1 MQMTDSLKPILK
13 VLMARFKKKLEI
25 ETRNQLFLMIGKA
38 KDLSLLTAT
47 FLEDHRS
54 QQEED
59 CLLQD

>member
-1 MQMTDSLKPILK
+1 
-13 VLMARFKKKLEI
+13 MARFKKKLEI